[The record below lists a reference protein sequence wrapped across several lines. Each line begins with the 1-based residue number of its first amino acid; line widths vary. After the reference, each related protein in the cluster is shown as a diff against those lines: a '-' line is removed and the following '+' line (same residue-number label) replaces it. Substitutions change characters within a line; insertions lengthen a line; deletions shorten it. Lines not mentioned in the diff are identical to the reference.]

1 MFRHTRAVLR
11 AAALFTVVCLVISVT
26 GCGRDGRLT
35 KKEYAYIAAPQVNL
49 RDRLSAVYNK
59 VGTVPNGQRVE
70 VLERSKRFSRVRAE
84 GVGEGWVEER
94 YLVDQEIFDGFTQ
107 LSNQH
112 GTAPAQAHG
121 ATRAELNMHLTPAR
135 DGEHLYQLKEG
146 EKVDVLQR
154 AVTDKNAKLIQAY
167 QQQLQK
173 IQQEAAAPPQPQL
186 EKTAAKQA
194 GVQAPLAAPKAEA
207 KLPGSK
213 PAPTKLPQAPP
224 SIPEDWWLVRDSQKH
239 VGWVLARMVDVDV
252 PLEIARYAEG
262 KRIVASFVIN
272 TVQDFG
278 EDGTT
283 KQVPQYL
290 VLTTEPKDGQ
300 PFDYNHIRVFS
311 WNGRRHRYET
321 AYRERNLFGSFPVS
335 VGHETFDKE
344 GDLPTFTIHI
354 KDDQGQILEKKYKM
368 NGPIVRR
375 VLSPEEDAAQ
385 KQALAQKLEERKAA
399 RAARIASYKAAHPG
413 RTKPRSPKR

>member
-1 MFRHTRAVLR
+1 MFRHHGAPLR
-11 AAALFTVVCLVISVT
+11 AAALFAVIFLVISVT

-35 KKEYAYIAAPQVNL
+35 KKEYAYVSAPQVNL

-59 VGTVPNGQRVE
+59 VGTVGNGQRVE
-70 VLERSKRFSRVRAE
+70 VLERSKRFCRVRAE
-84 GVGEGWVEER
+84 GIGEGWVEER

-112 GTAPAQAHG
+112 GTEAVQAHG
-121 ATRAELNMHLTPAR
+121 AARAELNIHLTPAR

-146 EKVDVLQR
+146 DKVDVLQR

-173 IQQEAAAPPQPQL
+173 IQREAADSGQPQL
-186 EKTAAKQA
+186 ENTAAKQA
-194 GVQAPLAAPKAEA
+194 GAPLAASKTEA
-207 KLPGSK
+207 KLPGSQTI
-213 PAPTKLPQAPP
+213 PTKLPQAPL
-224 SIPEDWWLVRDSQKH
+224 SVPEDWWLVRDSQRH

-252 PLEIARYAEG
+252 PLDIARYAEG

-300 PFDYNHIRVFS
+300 AFDYNHIRVFS

-321 AYRERNLFGSFPVS
+321 AYRERDLFGSFPVS

-344 GDLPTFTIHI
+344 GDLPTFTIHVRN
-354 KDDQGQILEKKYKM
+354 DQGQTVEKKYKM

-375 VLSPEEDAAQ
+375 VLSPDEEAAQ
-385 KQALAQKLEERKAA
+385 KQALAQKLEQLKAA

-413 RTKPRSPKR
+413 RAKPHSPKR